1 MRHTGTLYLSM
12 AAVHLWDV
20 TDKTAPKLTSVY
32 EIEGSYLTARRIN
45 HLIYVVVRYSKST

>member
-1 MRHTGTLYLSM
+1 M

-45 HLIYVVVRYSKST
+45 HLIYVVVRYPKST